1 MEDDRGIAALR
12 SRVTELVKQEAA
24 LLSQALELSRAGDDR
39 RGVDALFAQVQALQL
54 QRGGLQKEIGQFLG
68 TQRLHVAS
76 EVCSPGIYEYRED
89 LGSQALRVKVDKGDF
104 GLEVCMPGR
113 EQAVSIGKL
122 KGTFDG
128 PLAVDGEA
136 PDASRCKSPASTPL
150 PELPRTSDPAPAA
163 PARTARRSAD
173 A

>member
-24 LLSQALELSRAGDDR
+24 LLSQALELSRAGGDR
-39 RGVDALFAQVQALQL
+39 RGVDAVFAQVQALQV
-54 QRGGLQKEIGQFLG
+54 QRNGLQKEIGQFLG

-76 EVCSPGIYEYRED
+76 EVCSPGVYEYRED
-89 LGSQALRVKVDKGDF
+89 LGSKALRVRVDKGDF

-113 EQAVSIGKL
+113 EQAVGIGKL
-122 KGTFDG
+122 KGTFEG
-128 PLAVDGEA
+128 PLAIDGDVPA
-136 PDASRCKSPASTPL
+136 PPTCKSPASNPL
-150 PELPRTSDPAPAA
+150 PELPRTSDPAPGA
-163 PARTARRSAD
+163 PGRTARRSAD